1 MGRRR
6 FRAHTPARARCATC
20 GELLFLLRWGHEERC
35 LEYSE
40 RRARRYTRVG
50 LVLLVLSIALMSWP
64 AHAQGLDPAAVQA
77 GFERNALATIAGV
90 ELLAIAYLFWSLQ
103 KAQEA
108 RFADL
113 TRSYEA
119 AMKLQESGV
128 KLSIQALE
136 AVEVVEH
143 LVERMPPRST

>member
-1 MGRRR
+1 MSTLTEMVEGLRVCGTCRKALHFLPPGHALHCAALADERRR
-6 FRAHTPARARCATC
+6 RSMRARA
-20 GELLFLLRWGHEERC
+20 
-35 LEYSE
+35 
-40 RRARRYTRVG
+40 VV
-50 LVLLVLSIALMSWP
+50 VLLLVALF
-64 AHAQGLDPAAVQA
+64 ATAARAQGLDPAAVQA
-77 GFERNALATIAGV
+77 GFERNALATIAAV

-103 KAQEA
+103 KSQEA

-143 LVERMPPRST
+143 IVERMPPRSA